1 MLTVSQLFIY
11 PIKSLGGL
19 ALDTA
24 EVTDRGLKYDRRW
37 MLIDD
42 NNRFLSQRE
51 FAQMALLSVSIEAAG
66 LRVTY
71 LKDGSSIG
79 IPFIPQTNTDIPVTV
94 WDDTCTGTLVCPD
107 IDKWFTNVLGMN
119 ARLVYMADVSRR
131 EVDPRYAHEQ
141 QITSFADAYPFLL
154 IGQASLDELNTR
166 LQSPIR
172 MDRFRPNIV
181 FSGGEP
187 FEEDVMPHIRIG
199 DIDFYGVK
207 RCARCVMITIDQ
219 QSAAKHPEPL
229 KVLAKYRAQNNKI
242 YFGQNLLHK
251 GTGNISVGDVLEV
264 VAKPAAIL

>member
-11 PIKSLGGL
+11 PIKSLGGI

-51 FAQMALLSVSIEAAG
+51 FDQMALLHVAIEADG

-71 LKDGSSIG
+71 FTDGTSVS
-79 IPFIPQTNTDIPVTV
+79 IPFEPQTAATITVTV
-94 WDDTCTGTLVCPD
+94 WDDTCTGTPVCPD
-107 IDKWFTNVLGMN
+107 IDKWFTNVLGIN

-166 LQSPIR
+166 LQNPIG

-181 FSGGEP
+181 FSGGEA
-187 FEEDVMPHIRIG
+187 FLEDVMPHIRIAG
-199 DIDFYGVK
+199 IDFYGVK

-219 QSAAKHPEPL
+219 QSAARHPEPM

-251 GTGNISVGDVLEV
+251 GSGNISIGDVLEV
-264 VAKPAAIL
+264 IG